1 MAFKFL
7 GQRQLGKLPSR
18 WVSTILMVAI
28 GFEVKTISSGGFR
41 YRFYR
46 CWIVVASNAPVYTR
60 CRLLGPTAPKPP
72 VYRSRST
79 RCTSRRWRL
88 LACPYWAGKEPP
100 AEPHRRA
107 HDDRRPYTASLLV
120 VSKRALGEGR
130 QRGKSAQ
137 VIPGRSRFGSLL
149 LVDHRPSSLCHS
161 AANELPVIC
170 IWWENPPFT

>member
-149 LVDHRPSSLCHS
+149 LVDHRPSNLSFCHK
-161 AANELPVIC
+161 
-170 IWWENPPFT
+170 